1 MWLMPSQM
9 TPVKSYNVTQMTQI
23 VYQWATLLDLIDI
36 VKITHSSFGG
46 AYKVGLHWV
55 NKQDE
60 FGTWSTKCQVCKVG
74 DR

>member
-1 MWLMPSQM
+1 MWLMPSQV
-9 TPVKSYNVTQMTQI
+9 TPVKYYNVTQMTQI
-23 VYQWATLLDLIDI
+23 VFQWAALLDLIDI

-60 FGTWSTKCQVCKVG
+60 FGTWRKKCQVCKVG
-74 DR
+74 EC

>member
-1 MWLMPSQM
+1 
-9 TPVKSYNVTQMTQI
+9 MTQI
-23 VYQWATLLDLIDI
+23 VYQLATLLDLIDI

-60 FGTWSTKCQVCKVG
+60 FGT
-74 DR
+74 